1 MRRRQRRMKAN
12 PSGPFGLALQGASA
26 ALRGLG
32 VESTTPGAARLA
44 SAPCRANAAHV
55 EYSDRLLVQ
64 PLLLEYQGVLFE
76 LGDHPIPRDEIA
88 AQNLLRQRVLD
99 LRLNGALQGPRT
111 VYRVEARL
119 ADLVACVIVQAQ
131 SGIALRQFRP
141 QPAQL

>member
-1 MRRRQRRMKAN
+1 M
-12 PSGPFGLALQGASA
+12 
-26 ALRGLG
+26 
-32 VESTTPGAARLA
+32 
-44 SAPCRANAAHV
+44 
-55 EYSDRLLVQ
+55 Q

-111 VYRVEARL
+111 VHRVEARL

-131 SGIALRQFRP
+131 SDIALRQSRP
-141 QPAQL
+141 QPSKLYR